1 MMFLFRSV
9 SNYTSQLKSASCSL
23 LLPCVVAGAGR
34 VLSDS
39 SDVVQDLSDIGIDTA
54 PSSLEVGVRDALD
67 DVVVEG
73 AISLSRVRRAG
84 SLAGGTPGE
93 DFPVFNS
100 IPRTN
105 FNCQDKGLGYYAD
118 VDTGCQVREWPTSR
132 LGGWGGCVNRSKWWR
147 GRRETGEDSSYVVVP
162 GGDSRLM

>member
-1 MMFLFRSV
+1 MS
-9 SNYTSQLKSASCSL
+9 
-23 LLPCVVAGAGR
+23 
-34 VLSDS
+34 SDS
-39 SDVVQDLSDIGIDTA
+39 SDVVQDVSDIGIDTA
-54 PSSLEVGVRDALD
+54 SSSSEVGVRDALD

-105 FNCQDKGLGYYAD
+105 FNCDDKGLGYYAD
-118 VDTGCQVREWPTSR
+118 VDTGCQVREWPSSR
-132 LGGWGGCVNRSKWWR
+132 LGGGGLCQKGKGVGTQERDEGGLQLRCSS
-147 GRRETGEDSSYVVVP
+147 RRRDS
-162 GGDSRLM
+162 